1 MVSAVPTAATVR
13 PVLATCCST
22 ARVAPTGRGR
32 SAWRQLRPSA
42 EVQADGWS
50 PCEPTATKPAEL
62 AATAIICLA
71 PGPSSAP
78 AVPAEDAV
86 PARCQPVRP
95 ADHQAAAT
103 VRPET
108 TWPLRTC
115 LTF

>member
-62 AATAIICLA
+62 AATAIICRV

-78 AVPAEDAV
+78 AVPPRSV

-103 VRPET
+103 VRLET